1 MKQRFIFQYVILLG
15 LLLSLGVSSVC
26 GLVNRVQTHAVNTSS
41 QVNDILIVGAP
52 GVGSGTIGLL
62 SPTTNIATSANYVY
76 SGVKATIGITPQ
88 GVSLFGGD
96 LYIVQS
102 GSSSLLVLD
111 PATRTVKR
119 EMSLG
124 SGNNPYEVG
133 LLSATKGY
141 VTNLVAHTV
150 SVINPAN
157 STSTTCVTSTI
168 LLPTGNALA
177 PFSSSNPSVAGPQGI
192 AVDNS
197 KVYVALTN
205 LDPSYQP
212 GGPGLVVVINSMTN
226 TIEKTVTLSYT
237 NPQVVYKHPSYPN
250 KLFVVETGS
259 YSDGRGVLEIID
271 TLTDQ
276 IVARLTV
283 IGEPT
288 SVAMGPN
295 GKGYLVDSSGV
306 VLIPFTL
313 TGTTLAALAP
323 IQVNSTG
330 WASEASVDSTGKI
343 YVADRLQDKLFILDS
358 NGTVLESYTVNS
370 SPSVIVLQ

>member
-1 MKQRFIFQYVILLG
+1 MKQRFIFQYVVLLG
-15 LLLSLGVSSVC
+15 LLLSLLVSSGC
-26 GLVNRVQTHAVNTSS
+26 GLFNRVQSDAVNRSS

-52 GVGSGTIGLL
+52 GSGSGTIGTLT
-62 SPTTNIATSANYVY
+62 PTTNSSTSSNYVF
-76 SGVKATIGITPQ
+76 STTQTTIGSIAQ
-88 GVSLFGGD
+88 GVALFGGN

-102 GSSSLLVLD
+102 GSGSLLVVD
-111 PATRTVKR
+111 PATRTKR

-124 SGNNPYEVG
+124 SGNNPYEIG

-205 LDPSYQP
+205 LDSSYQP
-212 GGPGLVVVINSMTN
+212 GGPGLVVVINSMTD

>member
-1 MKQRFIFQYVILLG
+1 M
-15 LLLSLGVSSVC
+15 
-26 GLVNRVQTHAVNTSS
+26 
-41 QVNDILIVGAP
+41 
-52 GVGSGTIGLL
+52 
-62 SPTTNIATSANYVY
+62 
-76 SGVKATIGITPQ
+76 
-88 GVSLFGGD
+88 
-96 LYIVQS
+96 
-102 GSSSLLVLD
+102 
-111 PATRTVKR
+111 
-119 EMSLG
+119 
-124 SGNNPYEVG
+124 
-133 LLSATKGY
+133 
-141 VTNLVAHTV
+141 
-150 SVINPAN
+150 
-157 STSTTCVTSTI
+157 
-168 LLPTGNALA
+168 
-177 PFSSSNPSVAGPQGI
+177 
-192 AVDNS
+192 
-197 KVYVALTN
+197 
-205 LDPSYQP
+205 
-212 GGPGLVVVINSMTN
+212 VVINSMTD

-343 YVADRLQDKLFILDS
+343 YVADR
-358 NGTVLESYTVNS
+358 TVLESYTVNS